1 MGNRHRMTLGTLLI
15 FLPLACL
22 AISSPLR
29 NQASDSAASL
39 KTVLNMTAEEL
50 SSNYPELADVE
61 FDPDQTQL
69 DSILRKV
76 GERVETFFREFSNT
90 SARESVLME
99 RFGTDGR
106 VEASTRQEF
115 NYMILVNSQQ
125 KLINFQEDRAD
136 NKGRS
141 VNPKITAGY
150 ILTSGYAGLCLVL
163 HPSHHFGS
171 GFRYLGRQ
179 TSNPSAQVIAFA
191 QKPQVGD
198 YLSAYTNK
206 ENMITTQLLMQ
217 GIVWV
222 DPVSYQILRIRT
234 ELLYPDILAS
244 LMRQG
249 TDIRFSEVHFDAV
262 PQSFWLPRDVTVT
275 WKLSG
280 RSYRNQHRYSD
291 YKVFTVE
298 SYDKV
303 GQPQV
308 KH

>member
-1 MGNRHRMTLGTLLI
+1 
-15 FLPLACL
+15 
-22 AISSPLR
+22 
-29 NQASDSAASL
+29 
-39 KTVLNMTAEEL
+39 
-50 SSNYPELADVE
+50 
-61 FDPDQTQL
+61 
-69 DSILRKV
+69 
-76 GERVETFFREFSNT
+76 
-90 SARESVLME
+90 ME

-115 NYMILVNSQQ
+115 NYMILVHPE
-125 KLINFQEDRAD
+125 KELTNFQEDRAD
-136 NKGRS
+136 NKGRP
-141 VNPKITAGY
+141 VNHKLTAGY
-150 ILTSGYAGLCLVL
+150 ILTTGYAGLCLVL

-179 TSNPSAQVIAFA
+179 NANPSAQVIAFA

-198 YLSAYTNK
+198 YLSAYSDQSRNL
-206 ENMITTQLLMQ
+206 TTPLLIQ

-222 DPVSYQILRIRT
+222 DPATYQILRIRT
-234 ELLYPDILAS
+234 ELLYPDILSS

-249 TDIRFSEVHFDAV
+249 TDVRFSEVHFDSV
-262 PQSFWLPRDVTVT
+262 PQTFWLPRDVTVT